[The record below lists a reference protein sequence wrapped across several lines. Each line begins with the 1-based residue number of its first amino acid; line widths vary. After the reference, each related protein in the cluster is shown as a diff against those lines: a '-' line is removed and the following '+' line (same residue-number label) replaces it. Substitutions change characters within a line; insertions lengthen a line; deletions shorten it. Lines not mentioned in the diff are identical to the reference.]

1 MQNYEL
7 YICSKNIL
15 YFKGIERHA
24 DFAFIMKHMPMI
36 YSFQTAQN
44 VVTFMLKEYINQV
57 SFILNAW
64 NYNTNRNNMSEN
76 SFLNVY

>member
-7 YICSKNIL
+7 YRCSKNIL
-15 YFKGIERHA
+15 YFKSIERHA
-24 DFAFIMKHMPMI
+24 DFAFITKHMLMI

-44 VVTFMLKEYINQV
+44 VVTFMLKGYINQV